1 MAPGQTT
8 CPEIAQTGSVHENR
22 IVKKNYAFPRKDA
35 QSGSRGQVGSAECRA
50 APRPKPACQFRL
62 ADEPSGFQIVGKLLK
77 QSMMLAEDVLR
88 ILHCAIKTVLKP
100 DPCR

>member
-1 MAPGQTT
+1 MAPGQMT

-22 IVKKNYAFPRKDA
+22 IVKKNYASLQKDA
-35 QSGSRGQVGSAECRA
+35 QSGSGGQVGSAECRA

-62 ADEPSGFQIVGKLLK
+62 ADEPSGFQIACKLLE

-88 ILHCAIKTVLKP
+88 ILHGAIKAAL
-100 DPCR
+100 